1 MAFIKRHRIAVL
13 LVLAY
18 ALAWWAT
25 PWNGFFAPGVLLAAL
40 IMAMLTEAPSE
51 PKASARNVSLAAAPS
66 RS

>member
-25 PWNGFFAPGVLLAAL
+25 RWNGFFAPGVLLAAL